1 MYSLISKIFSLF
13 YKISIKGNKKK
24 KRVLFFT
31 KTVSL
36 FPFVP
41 QINHIGRCTYS
52 GEDVYIPNKKNT
64 KIGSFV
70 SIGTG
75 VSIGCGSHPIDY
87 LSSSPYL
94 YSQNFNYKSSV
105 MISHEEW
112 IKDIPSCRI
121 GNDVWI
127 GDGVFIMNGIT
138 VGDGA
143 VIGAHAVVTKD
154 VPPYAIVAGVPARVI
169 RYRFDEKIIKKL
181 LDLQWWNLPDDIIK
195 DIPYDNIEKAIEF
208 LETLKKEYKNA

>member
-1 MYSLISKIFSLF
+1 M
-13 YKISIKGNKKK
+13 
-24 KRVLFFT
+24 V
-31 KTVSL
+31 
-36 FPFVP
+36 
-41 QINHIGRCTYS
+41 
-52 GEDVYIPNKKNT
+52 
-64 KIGSFV
+64 
-70 SIGTG
+70 
-75 VSIGCGSHPIDY
+75 
-87 LSSSPYL
+87 
-94 YSQNFNYKSSV
+94 
-105 MISHEEW
+105 
-112 IKDIPSCRI
+112 IPSCRI

-169 RYRFDEKIIKKL
+169 RYRFDEKTIKKL

-208 LETLKKEYKNA
+208 LENLKKEYKNA